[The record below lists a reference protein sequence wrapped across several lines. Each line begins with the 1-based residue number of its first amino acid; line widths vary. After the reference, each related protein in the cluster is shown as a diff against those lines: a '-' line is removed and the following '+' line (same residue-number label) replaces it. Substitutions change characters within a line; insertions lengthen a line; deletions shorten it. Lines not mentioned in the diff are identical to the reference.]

1 MTWADPYI
9 ERLRSGQTVQ
19 FRPRGCSMRGRIEN
33 GQRVTV
39 VPDDD
44 EREPQVGDAVL
55 CRVHGRCF
63 LHLVKAVQ
71 GHGRHRRYLIGN
83 NRGGINGWIP
93 RRAIYGR
100 CVAVED

>member
-1 MTWADPYI
+1 MSWADSYI
-9 ERLRSGQTVQ
+9 ERLQRGQTVQ
-19 FRPRGCSMRGRIEN
+19 FRPRGHSMRGRIES

-39 VPDDD
+39 VPDHQ
-44 EREPQVGDAVL
+44 REPEVGDAVL

-71 GHGRHRRYLIGN
+71 GHGPARRYLIGN
-83 NRGGINGWIP
+83 NRGGTNGWIP
-93 RRAIYGR
+93 RRHVYGR

>member
-1 MTWADPYI
+1 MSWADSAI
-9 ERLRSGQTVQ
+9 DRLRDGQIVRL
-19 FRPRGCSMRGRIEN
+19 RPRGHSMRGRIES
-33 GQRVTV
+33 GQQVTV
-39 VPDDD
+39 VPDHD
-44 EREPQVGDAVL
+44 REPEVGDIVL

-71 GHGRHRRYLIGN
+71 GHGPRRRWLIGN

-93 RRAIYGR
+93 RRQIYGR

>member
-1 MTWADPYI
+1 MSWADSYI
-9 ERLRSGQTVQ
+9 ERLLSGHTVQ
-19 FRPRGCSMRGRIEN
+19 FRPHGNSMRGRIES

-39 VPDDD
+39 VPEP
-44 EREPQVGDAVL
+44 EREPEPGDAVL

-71 GHGRHRRYLIGN
+71 GHGPRRRYLIGN
-83 NRGGINGWIP
+83 NRGGTNGWIT
-93 RRAIYGR
+93 RRHIYGR

>member
-19 FRPRGCSMRGRIEN
+19 FRPRGHSMRGRIES

-39 VPDDD
+39 APCEDPDP
-44 EREPQVGDAVL
+44 EVGDAVL

-63 LHLVKAVQ
+63 LHLIKAVQ
-71 GHGRHRRYLIGN
+71 GHGPSRRYLIGN

-93 RRAIYGR
+93 RRSIFGR

>member
-1 MTWADPYI
+1 
-9 ERLRSGQTVQ
+9 
-19 FRPRGCSMRGRIEN
+19 MRGRIES

-71 GHGRHRRYLIGN
+71 GHGAHRRFLIGN